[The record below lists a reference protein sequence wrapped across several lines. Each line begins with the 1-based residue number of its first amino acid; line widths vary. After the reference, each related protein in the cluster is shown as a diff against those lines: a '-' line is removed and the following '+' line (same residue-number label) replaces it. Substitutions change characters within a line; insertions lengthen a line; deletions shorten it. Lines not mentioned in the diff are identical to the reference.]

1 MQHKLDVHL
10 ILFGTQRPQRIGAHH
25 RALIFRYRHIVAI
38 PVVAVF
44 QTQDLPRFGREQ
56 QFDALIRR
64 LQLHAVDV
72 RSFENAAQ

>member
-10 ILFGTQRPQRIGAHH
+10 ILFTAQCAQRVSTHH
-25 RALIFRYRHIVAI
+25 RALFFGYRHIMTI
-38 PVVAVF
+38 PVVAIF
-44 QTQDLPRFGREQ
+44 QTGKLAILGREQ